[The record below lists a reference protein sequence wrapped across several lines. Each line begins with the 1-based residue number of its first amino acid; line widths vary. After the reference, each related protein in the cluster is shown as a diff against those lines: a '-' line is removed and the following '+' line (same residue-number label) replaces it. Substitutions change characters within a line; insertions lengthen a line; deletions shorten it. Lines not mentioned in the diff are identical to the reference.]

1 LNAGQLTY
9 KEFFEQAAQCFGKK
23 APAFKVSPALAEVV
37 WRLEHARAWLTGGR
51 PLITKDTARVSAK
64 THLFDNQKV
73 QKTVGMEFRPLT
85 ETIAWSCAQLLQVA
99 QPQNSPE
106 VADAN

>member
-1 LNAGQLTY
+1 
-9 KEFFEQAAQCFGKK
+9 
-23 APAFKVSPALAEVV
+23 
-37 WRLEHARAWLTGGR
+37 
-51 PLITKDTARVSAK
+51 VSAK

-73 QKTVGMEFRPLT
+73 RETVGMEFRPLA